1 MDISFQ
7 QPITFQLNK
16 SVVATYLFGLRDTS
30 AFSSDFAVSRV
41 IERLQRLVHGLSRI
55 SRNKAEDALLK
66 DAHHLLQAFE
76 TVQELNMYQ
85 KLPFAT
91 FVRETILRATE
102 RAREGASDSTKFVAI
117 PADDT
122 SPEKIRNTAPPPQ
135 STQRSINPVMQKV
148 RFAMEF
154 CARKPIANV
163 NDDAQVSPEERK
175 RQQNFL
181 RKVSAFFKRT
191 FPSLTMPPSDIIRDT
206 NGSEFLAIVSA
217 RLDLI
222 RPTFNEGLF
231 AEKMATVALSILV
244 GCILGH
250 QHKDEM
256 PSLPSA
262 YIANISS
269 NVNFRNAKTQDRA
282 NDLETV
288 LLANTIWSCF
298 ADGNFPNNTPYV
310 IKKAHDAWQ
319 VVQGQVPKIANAK
332 YIDGSNRLRPVFAGA
347 TQNDAS
353 FTWNDLL
360 TKAREGASVDPKG
373 SSRTLL
379 LLAGLLVLGTDEQQ
393 AIWFLAALA
402 MMPGLVYTSK
412 EYERLTE
419 DYVVSLHRA

>member
-1 MDISFQ
+1 MDITFK
-7 QPITFQLNK
+7 QPITFKLNK
-16 SVVATYLFGLRDTS
+16 SVVATYLFGLRDAS

-55 SRNKAEDALLK
+55 PRNEAEDTLLK
-66 DAHHLLQAFE
+66 DARHLLQAFE

-85 KLPFAT
+85 KLPFET

-102 RAREGASDSTKFVAI
+102 RAREGALDATTFVAI
-117 PADDT
+117 PADDP
-122 SPEKIRNTAPPPQ
+122 SPEKITITAPPQ
-135 STQRSINPVMQKV
+135 STQRSIDPVMQKV

-154 CARKPIANV
+154 CTRKPIANV
-163 NDDAQVSPEERK
+163 NDDDAQVSPEERQ
-175 RQQNFL
+175 RQQDFL

-206 NGSEFLAIVSA
+206 NGSDFLSIVRA

-222 RPTFNEGLF
+222 RPTFNEALF
-231 AEKMATVALSILV
+231 SEKMTTVALSILV

-250 QHKDEM
+250 QHTGDV

-269 NVNFRNAKTQDRA
+269 NVNFRNAKTRNRA

-288 LLANTIWSCF
+288 VLANTIWSCF
-298 ADGNFPNNTPYV
+298 ADGNFPNNTPFI

-360 TKAREGASVDPKG
+360 TKAREGVSLDPKG

-419 DYVVSLHRA
+419 DYILSLHRA